1 MNHISDMFGK
11 LKSAFINQSDKKTA
25 VILACAETTG
35 VNLKPEQIEI
45 NNKTLRLMVS
55 SSAKTTIFLKI
66 INIFIFINLNI
77 IKDMFKKYFLY

>member
-55 SSAKTTIFLKI
+55 SSAKTTIFLKRNQLI
-66 INIFIFINLNI
+66 ECLADKVKPQITEIR
-77 IKDMFKKYFLY
+77 